1 MLGKPE
7 HTQVKG
13 LDKKIRLE
21 DSRQVERKSIQ
32 DMTQQK
38 LTKVEVA

>member
-1 MLGKPE
+1 MHSKDMNCLGQP
-7 HTQVKG
+7 TGLIGKG
-13 LDKKIRLE
+13 IL
-21 DSRQVERKSIQ
+21 